1 MRHGKKTALILAAT
15 VPLGIG
21 IASFMNEA
29 ARADISAPL
38 PPDTDLSTAVVTANA
53 SGQVYA
59 RTAQFNLTT
68 SSSKSIVSPGS
79 TITYSYKVTNVGS
92 TDFKN
97 VGIEDD
103 KCANVTGPVGNVDA
117 DPNLNIGE
125 TWTYQCSTKV
135 LQDVTHTAK
144 VTATPVLPA
153 TTPTAPPSVS
163 PSPTPSA
170 SASGSAPAVTN
181 GTFTGSAVTV
191 NVPGQGVTGT
201 IQVAAVVSGG
211 KLTGINVL
219 QCPSSDAT
227 SKSICSFQVATKAS
241 NTDATAPT
249 MIFEAITAGS
259 ANGVTVAST
268 SGATYTGPAFKASLS
283 NALQQAGLPG

>member
-1 MRHGKKTALILAAT
+1 MRPGKKTALILAIT
-15 VPLGIG
+15 VPMGIG
-21 IASFMNEA
+21 VANFMNEA

-38 PPDTDLSTAVVTANA
+38 PPDTDLTTATVTASA
-53 SGQVYA
+53 TGQVYA
-59 RTAQFNLTT
+59 RNAQLSLTT
-68 SSSKSIVSPGS
+68 TSNKSIVSPGS
-79 TITYSYKVTNVGS
+79 TVTYTYKVTDTGS

-97 VGIEDD
+97 VGVEDD
-103 KCANVTGPVGNVDA
+103 KCSGVTGPTGNVDS

-135 LQDVTHTAK
+135 LQDLTHTAK
-144 VTATPVLPA
+144 VTATPVLPVV
-153 TTPTAPPSVS
+153 TPSAPPSVS
-163 PSPTPSA
+163 PTATPSA
-170 SASGSAPAVTN
+170 SASTPAVTN

-201 IQVAAVVSGG
+201 MQVAAVVSGG

-219 QCPSSDAT
+219 QCPSAEAT
-227 SKSICSFQVATKAS
+227 SKNICYYQVATKAS

-249 MIFEAITAGS
+249 MIFEAIAAGS

>member
-1 MRHGKKTALILAAT
+1 MRPGKKTALILAAT

-29 ARADISAPL
+29 ARADVSAPL

-59 RTAQFNLTT
+59 RNAQLNLTT
-68 SSSKSIVSPGS
+68 TSNKSIVSPGS
-79 TITYSYKVTNVGS
+79 TIIYTYKVTDTGS

-103 KCANVTGPVGNVDA
+103 KCPGVTGPTGNVDA

-144 VTATPVLPA
+144 VTATPVLPT

-163 PSPTPSA
+163 PSATPSA
-170 SASGSAPAVTN
+170 STSAPAVTN
-181 GTFTGSAVTV
+181 GTFTGTAVTV

-201 IQVAAVVSGG
+201 MQVAAVVSGG

-219 QCPSSDAT
+219 QCPSNEVT
-227 SKSICSFQVATKAS
+227 SKNICYYQVATKAS

-249 MIFEAITAGS
+249 MIFEALAAGS

-268 SGATYTGPAFKASLS
+268 SGATYTGPAFKSSLS

>member
-1 MRHGKKTALILAAT
+1 MRPGKKTALILAAT
-15 VPLGIG
+15 VPLGMG

-38 PPDTDLSTAVVTANA
+38 PPDTDLTTATVTASA

-59 RTAQFNLTT
+59 RNAQLSLTT
-68 SSSKSIVSPGS
+68 TSNKSIVSPGS
-79 TITYSYKVTNVGS
+79 TVTYTYKVTDTGS

-103 KCANVTGPVGNVDA
+103 KCASVTGPTGNVDA

-135 LQDVTHTAK
+135 LQDLTHTAK
-144 VTATPVLPA
+144 VTATPVLPVV
-153 TTPTAPPSVS
+153 TPSAPPSVS
-163 PSPTPSA
+163 PTDTPSA
-170 SASGSAPAVTN
+170 SASTPAVTN

-201 IQVAAVVSGG
+201 MQVAAVVSGG
-211 KLTGINVL
+211 KLTGVNIL
-219 QCPSSDAT
+219 QCPSGEPT
-227 SKSICSFQVATKAS
+227 SKNICYYQVATKAS

-249 MIFEAITAGS
+249 MIFEAIAAGS